1 MSVFLK
7 YFPRLN
13 ETQLSQLNDLKKIYK
28 DLNKNVNVISRKSID
43 NINVFHILHSLSINK
58 IIEFKR
64 STNIMDLGTGGG
76 FPGIPLA
83 ILFPEVNFF
92 LVDSIGK
99 KIKVV
104 NDIANKSNL
113 ENIQTLNIRAENIDT
128 KFDFIVSR
136 AVCEMSQF
144 LKIIKS
150 KLKEDSRHKINNGLF
165 YLKGG
170 DLYHEL
176 KNIPHKSYDI
186 SSFYEER
193 FYSTKKIIYVSKKH
207 INK

>member
-58 IIEFKR
+58 VIEFKR
-64 STNIMDLGTGGG
+64 STKIMDLGTGGG

-83 ILFPEVNFF
+83 ITNPNVNFT
-92 LVDSIGK
+92 LIDSIK
-99 KIKVV
+99 KKTEIVNTVSTILKLNNVKVL
-104 NDIANKSNL
+104 NL
-113 ENIQTLNIRAENIDT
+113 RAENVEE
-128 KFDFIVSR
+128 KYDFIVSR
-136 AVCEMSQF
+136 AVTNMRRF
-144 LKIIKS
+144 LKLTKNKLQQKSINELKNGII
-150 KLKEDSRHKINNGLF
+150 

-170 DLYHEL
+170 DLTGEMKGIIHDEY
-176 KNIPHKSYDI
+176 SI
-186 SSFYEER
+186 SNFFNEDYFE
-193 FYSTKKIIYVSKKH
+193 TKKIIYIKST
-207 INK
+207 

>member
-13 ETQLSQLNDLKKIYK
+13 KTQLSQLNDLKKIYK

-83 ILFPEVNFF
+83 ITNPNVNFT
-92 LVDSIGK
+92 LVDSIK
-99 KIKVV
+99 KKTDIVNTVSTILDLNNVKVL
-104 NDIANKSNL
+104 NL
-113 ENIQTLNIRAENIDT
+113 RAENVEE
-128 KFDFIVSR
+128 KYDFIVSR
-136 AVCEMSQF
+136 AVTNMRSF
-144 LKIIKS
+144 LKLTKNKLQQKSINELKNGII
-150 KLKEDSRHKINNGLF
+150 

-170 DLYHEL
+170 DLSKEMKGIIHNEY
-176 KNIPHKSYDI
+176 SI
-186 SSFYEER
+186 SNFFTEDYFE
-193 FYSTKKIIYVSKKH
+193 TKKIIYIKST
-207 INK
+207 

>member
-1 MSVFLK
+1 MSIFLK

-58 IIEFKR
+58 VIEFKS

-83 ILFPEVNFF
+83 ITNPNVNFT
-92 LVDSIGK
+92 LVDSIK
-99 KIKVV
+99 KKTDIVNTVSTILNLNNVKVL
-104 NDIANKSNL
+104 NL
-113 ENIQTLNIRAENIDT
+113 RAENVEE
-128 KFDFIVSR
+128 KYDFIVSR
-136 AVCEMSQF
+136 AVTNMRRF
-144 LKIIKS
+144 LKLTKNKLQQKS
-150 KLKEDSRHKINNGLF
+150 INKLKNGII

-170 DLYHEL
+170 DLTEEM
-176 KNIPHKSYDI
+176 KGIIYDEYSI
-186 SSFYEER
+186 SNFFKEDYFE
-193 FYSTKKIIYVSKKH
+193 TKKIIYIKST
-207 INK
+207 

>member
-58 IIEFKR
+58 VIEFKR
-64 STNIMDLGTGGG
+64 DTKIMDLGTGGG

-83 ILFPEVNFF
+83 ITNPNVNFT
-92 LVDSIGK
+92 LVDSIK
-99 KIKVV
+99 KKTDIVNTVSTILNLNNVKVL
-104 NDIANKSNL
+104 NL
-113 ENIQTLNIRAENIDT
+113 RAENVEE
-128 KFDFIVSR
+128 KYDFIVSR
-136 AVCEMSQF
+136 AVTNMRGF
-144 LKIIKS
+144 LKLTKNKLQEKSINELKNGII
-150 KLKEDSRHKINNGLF
+150 

-170 DLYHEL
+170 DLTEEMKGIIHDEY
-176 KNIPHKSYDI
+176 SI
-186 SSFYEER
+186 SNFFNEDYFE
-193 FYSTKKIIYVSKKH
+193 TKKIIYIKST
-207 INK
+207 

>member
-13 ETQLSQLNDLKKIYK
+13 KTQLSQLNDLKKIYK

-83 ILFPEVNFF
+83 ITNPNVNFT
-92 LVDSIGK
+92 LVDSIK
-99 KIKVV
+99 KTDIVNTVSTILDLNNVKVL
-104 NDIANKSNL
+104 NL
-113 ENIQTLNIRAENIDT
+113 RAENVEE
-128 KFDFIVSR
+128 KYDFIVSR
-136 AVCEMSQF
+136 AVTNMRGF
-144 LKIIKS
+144 LKLTKNKLQQKSINELKNGII
-150 KLKEDSRHKINNGLF
+150 

-170 DLYHEL
+170 DLSKEMKGIIHNEY
-176 KNIPHKSYDI
+176 SI
-186 SSFYEER
+186 SNFFTEDYFE
-193 FYSTKKIIYVSKKH
+193 TKKIIYIKST
-207 INK
+207 

>member
-58 IIEFKR
+58 VIEFKS

-83 ILFPEVNFF
+83 ITNPNVNFT
-92 LVDSIGK
+92 LVDSIK
-99 KIKVV
+99 KKTDIVNTVSTILNLKNVKVL
-104 NDIANKSNL
+104 NL
-113 ENIQTLNIRAENIDT
+113 RAENVEE
-128 KFDFIVSR
+128 KYDFIVSR
-136 AVCEMSQF
+136 AVTNMRRF
-144 LKIIKS
+144 LKLTKNKLQQKSVNELKNGII
-150 KLKEDSRHKINNGLF
+150 

-170 DLYHEL
+170 DLKEEMKGIVHDKY
-176 KNIPHKSYDI
+176 SI
-186 SSFYEER
+186 SNFFKEDYFE
-193 FYSTKKIIYVSKKH
+193 TKKIIYIKST
-207 INK
+207 